1 MDPEEQMELRS
12 SESSK
17 LALNGRMVMLDDLD
31 GRPVVKSV
39 GGRNLY
45 GGGGITPDISVPH
58 DTLSSIEE
66 EAVQGILRST
76 GSFTASLFNYAIK
89 YIQDNPNLLGVV
101 QLKDSELNLFY
112 ENLLKDSESRLERS
126 TLESGRRFIKYQLER
141 EIALRAWG
149 PEGAFEQTWST
160 DSQILRALEVLE
172 RAKSPEQ
179 LVKATVSH

>member
-1 MDPEEQMELRS
+1 M
-12 SESSK
+12 
-17 LALNGRMVMLDDLD
+17 
-31 GRPVVKSV
+31 
-39 GGRNLY
+39 
-45 GGGGITPDISVPH
+45 
-58 DTLSSIEE
+58 
-66 EAVQGILRST
+66 
-76 GSFTASLFNYAIK
+76 
-89 YIQDNPNLLGVV
+89 